1 VFPKIRLVTLVK
13 NNCWYWVSFGIG
25 NNSSAFLGWISQ
37 LLRESVGK
45 WKICINQQSDL
56 RKNSCCYCS
65 FILDMSTFKDL
76 GLNWFSHMWTES
88 PRNEALHS
96 PAAEICY
103 PAVAT
108 PRKMSNS
115 WKPGNDGENII
126 EVPSW
131 FHTFLSFWL
140 LYTCWNWCCWLY
152 FEPHMTAWRIST
164 DSTMWTT
171 SSLEFSI

>member
-1 VFPKIRLVTLVK
+1 M
-13 NNCWYWVSFGIG
+13 SFGIG

-140 LYTCWNWCCWLY
+140 YTIYLLKLVLLTLFRTTHDSMTDFNWFNNVNNFFPWIQY
-152 FEPHMTAWRIST
+152 IMGGFRNSST
-164 DSTMWTT
+164 P
-171 SSLEFSI
+171 FKNQ

>member
-1 VFPKIRLVTLVK
+1 
-13 NNCWYWVSFGIG
+13 
-25 NNSSAFLGWISQ
+25 
-37 LLRESVGK
+37 
-45 WKICINQQSDL
+45 
-56 RKNSCCYCS
+56 
-65 FILDMSTFKDL
+65 MSTFKDL

-140 LYTCWNWCCWLY
+140 YTIYLLKLVLLTL
-152 FEPHMTAWRIST
+152 FRTTHDSMT
-164 DSTMWTT
+164 D
-171 SSLEFSI
+171 FN